1 MKTMTAI
8 IPREIILTDTPINLP
23 GERVASLL
31 ATATHKGFTSEGK
44 NGRHF
49 AKRLGK
55 FQNFEPPKSLLL
67 AAFLLRPIK

>member
-8 IPREIILTDTPINLP
+8 IPSKIIITDTPINLP
-23 GERVASLL
+23 AETVTSLVP
-31 ATATHKGFTSEGK
+31 TATHKGFTSEGK

-55 FQNFEPPKSLLL
+55 FQNLNRQKVFY
-67 AAFLLRPIK
+67 